1 MQTNIANFCKHT
13 FRTTFTLKLDTSSK
27 AAKMFLEFMKT
38 LSFVQ
43 LEEQNDKS
51 EYDLEFVKKIQK
63 ARKEKGGKTVTSI
76 NLWELIK

>member
-1 MQTNIANFCKHT
+1 M
-13 FRTTFTLKLDTSSK
+13 TTFTLKLDTSSK

-43 LEEQNDKS
+43 LEEQNEKS
-51 EYDLEFVKKIQK
+51 NYDPEFVKKIQK
-63 ARKEKGGKTVTSI
+63 ARKEKGGKTVTSE